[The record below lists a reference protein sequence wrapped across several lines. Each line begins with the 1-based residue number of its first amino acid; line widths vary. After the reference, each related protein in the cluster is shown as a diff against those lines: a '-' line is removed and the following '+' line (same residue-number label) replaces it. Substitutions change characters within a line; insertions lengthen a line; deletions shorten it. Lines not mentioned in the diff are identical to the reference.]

1 MKTPAIVQE
10 YKAAEF
16 LLYCNRSV
24 ERFEAADKMDVTTE
38 ISRSEAGTI
47 LTVDLEAIVTN
58 WQTLQMVC
66 GDAECGAVVKADA
79 YGLGLNPVV
88 KALYEAGCKTF
99 FVAHPFEGRATRA
112 IAPLA
117 TIYVLNGMRP
127 NTAPL
132 YADFNLIPVLCSVPE
147 IEDFGQYCAV
157 TKRRTAEGS
166 LLPAAFRLE
175 TGLHQLGLK
184 PYDLEHGSHLSHLF
198 DVRLIMTQ
206 LARTKHE
213 ALITK
218 QIERFEAM
226 RTLKYAHVPA
236 SIAHSGA
243 IFLEANP
250 LYDLVRP
257 GYALYGGNPVPGRPN
272 PMKPVVRLESQVLQ
286 VRILEPGE
294 RVGEDQSWVA
304 RGPRRISTISAGFG
318 DGIPQN
324 LTKAK
329 NGAGGFV
336 IAQGK
341 RCPYIGSVEMDFVAV
356 DTSDSGYVERGDIVE
371 LIGPTL
377 TIDDFALAAGIT
389 GYEAL
394 TRLSQRCHRRYH
406 KL

>member
-1 MKTPAIVQE
+1 
-10 YKAAEF
+10 
-16 LLYCNRSV
+16 
-24 ERFEAADKMDVTTE
+24 MDVTTQ
-38 ISRSEAGTI
+38 ISANEAGLI
-47 LTVDLEAIVTN
+47 LTVDLEAIVAN
-58 WQTLQMVC
+58 WQTLRVVC

-79 YGLGLNPVV
+79 YGLGLRPVV

-99 FVAHPFEGRATRA
+99 FVAHAFEGRATRA

-117 TIYVLNGMRP
+117 AVYVLNGMRP
-127 NTAPL
+127 DTAPL
-132 YADFNLIPVLCSVPE
+132 YADHNLIPVLCSVPE

-157 TKRRTAEGS
+157 SLRRTAVGG

-175 TGLHQLGLK
+175 TGINQLGLK

-206 LARTKHE
+206 LAHAKHA
-213 ALITK
+213 ALIAR

-226 RTLKYAHVPA
+226 RTFKYAHVPA
-236 SIAHSGA
+236 SVAHSGA

-257 GYALYGGNPVPGRPN
+257 GYALYGGNPAPGRPN
-272 PMKPVVRLESQVLQ
+272 PMKPVVRLESQVIQ

-304 RGPRRISTISAGFG
+304 RGPRRICTISAGFA
-318 DGIPQN
+318 DGIPQS
-324 LTKAK
+324 LTRTK

-336 IAQGK
+336 ISQGK
-341 RCPYIGSVEMDFVAV
+341 RCPYIGGVGMDLVAV
-356 DTSDSGYVERGDIVE
+356 DTSDSGYVERGDFVE
-371 LIGPTL
+371 LIGKTI
-377 TIDDFALAAGIT
+377 TIDDFAAAAGIS

-394 TRLSQRCHRRYH
+394 TRLGQRCHRRYQ

>member
-1 MKTPAIVQE
+1 M
-10 YKAAEF
+10 
-16 LLYCNRSV
+16 SV
-24 ERFEAADKMDVTTE
+24 ATD
-38 ISRSEAGTI
+38 ISPSEAGTI
-47 LTVDLEAIVTN
+47 LTIDLDAIVAN
-58 WQTLQMVC
+58 WHTLQMVC
-66 GDAECGAVVKADA
+66 GEAECGAVVKADA
-79 YGLGLNPVV
+79 YGLGLEPVV
-88 KALYEAGCKTF
+88 MALSAAGCRSF
-99 FVAHPFEGRATRA
+99 FVAHPFEGRAARA
-112 IAPLA
+112 LAPQA
-117 TIYVLNGMRP
+117 AIYVLNGMRP
-127 NTAPL
+127 DTAPL

-157 TKRRTAEGS
+157 TQRRTAEGS

-175 TGLHQLGLK
+175 TGLNQLGLK

-206 LARTKHE
+206 LARAEHE
-213 ALITK
+213 AVIEK
-218 QIERFEAM
+218 QIERFDAM
-226 RTLKYAHVPA
+226 RMAKYPHVPA

-243 IFLEANP
+243 IFLEADP

-272 PMKPVVRLESQVLQ
+272 PMKPVVRLESQVIQ

-318 DGIPQN
+318 DGIPQS
-324 LTKAK
+324 LTKNK

-336 IAQGK
+336 LSQGR
-341 RCPYIGSVEMDFVAV
+341 RCPYIGQVGMDLVAV

-371 LIGPTL
+371 LIGPSI
-377 TIDDFALAAGIT
+377 TIDDFAAMAGIS
-389 GYEAL
+389 GYEVL
-394 TRLSQRCHRRYH
+394 TRLGQRCHRRYQ

>member
-1 MKTPAIVQE
+1 
-10 YKAAEF
+10 
-16 LLYCNRSV
+16 
-24 ERFEAADKMDVTTE
+24 MDVTTE
-38 ISRSEAGTI
+38 ISSSEAGTI
-47 LTVDLEAIVTN
+47 LTVDLEAIVAN

-99 FVAHPFEGRATRA
+99 FVAHPFEGRAVRA
-112 IAPLA
+112 ISPLA
-117 TIYVLNGMRP
+117 AIYVLNGMRP
-127 NTAPL
+127 NTAPF

-157 TKRRTAEGS
+157 SKRRTREGG
-166 LLPAAFRLE
+166 LLPTAFRLE
-175 TGLHQLGLK
+175 TGLNQLGLK

-206 LARTKHE
+206 LARAKH
-213 ALITK
+213 AAVITK

-226 RTLKYAHVPA
+226 RTIKYAHVPA
-236 SIAHSGA
+236 SIAHSGG

-257 GYALYGGNPVPGRPN
+257 GYALYGGNPVPGQPN
-272 PMKPVVRLESQVLQ
+272 PMKPVVRLEAQVIQ

-304 RGPRRISTISAGFG
+304 RGPRRICTISAGFG
-318 DGIPQN
+318 DGIPRR
-324 LTKAK
+324 LTKTK

-336 IAQGK
+336 ISQGK
-341 RCPYIGSVEMDFVAV
+341 RCPFIGGVSMDLAAV

-371 LIGPTL
+371 LIGPSV
-377 TIDDFALAAGIT
+377 TIDDFAAAAGIS

-394 TRLSQRCHRRYH
+394 TQLGQRCHRRYQ

>member
-1 MKTPAIVQE
+1 
-10 YKAAEF
+10 
-16 LLYCNRSV
+16 
-24 ERFEAADKMDVTTE
+24 MDVTTE
-38 ISRSEAGTI
+38 ISPSEAGTI
-47 LTVDLEAIVTN
+47 LTVDLEAIVAN
-58 WQTLQMVC
+58 WQTLQTVC

-79 YGLGLNPVV
+79 YGLGLNRVTR
-88 KALYEAGCKTF
+88 ALYGAGCKTF
-99 FVAHPFEGRATRA
+99 FVAHPFEGRAARA
-112 IAPLA
+112 SAPLA
-117 TIYVLNGMRP
+117 AIYVLNGMPP
-127 NTAPL
+127 NAAPL

-157 TKRRTAEGS
+157 SKRRTKEGR

-206 LARTKHE
+206 LARARNE
-213 ALITK
+213 AVITR

-226 RTLKYAHVPA
+226 RTIKFGHVPA
-236 SIAHSGA
+236 SVAHSGA

-257 GYALYGGNPVPGRPN
+257 GYALYGGNPTPGRPN
-272 PMKPVVRLESQVLQ
+272 PMKPVMRLESQVIQ

-318 DGIPQN
+318 DGIPQR
-324 LTKAK
+324 LTKNK
-329 NGAGGFV
+329 IGAGGFV
-336 IAQGK
+336 ISQGR
-341 RCPYIGSVEMDFVAV
+341 RCPYIGSVGMDLVAV
-356 DTSDSGYVERGDIVE
+356 DTSDSGYVERGDFVE
-371 LIGPTL
+371 LIGPSI
-377 TIDDFALAAGIT
+377 TIDDFASMAGVS

-394 TRLSQRCHRRYH
+394 SHLGQRCHRRYQ